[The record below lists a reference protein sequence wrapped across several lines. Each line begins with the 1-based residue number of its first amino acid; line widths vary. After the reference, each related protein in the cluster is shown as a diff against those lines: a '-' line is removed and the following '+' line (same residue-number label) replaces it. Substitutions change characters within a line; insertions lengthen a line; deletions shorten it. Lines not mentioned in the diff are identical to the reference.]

1 MRSAWRLLI
10 CAAAMTVL
18 ASAGPAA
25 AQTLIVRKVPR
36 GATIELVVNA
46 KTVASTVVDAG
57 EETLPVDLSKNA
69 GKQEIDAHM
78 FIDQC
83 AQVQRF
89 LIVERGVAAPSSG
102 GCSRTEIA
110 GFFALRGV
118 TTMVVDVAATPPAMY
133 LRQGPAPKSW
143 LSDDAVT
150 VRDWGL
156 APAGLVFGGGA
167 GLARFSNALGVA
179 CGTVIG
185 CTGDDMRF
193 AYAINAAYWFNQF
206 IGAEVGYL
214 KPLDVTAGGV
224 GSTFQ
229 FDSHLQTQ
237 ILTLVGKVGAPL
249 GVTRVYGQGGMD
261 YHQATLTTTER
272 INDTTITVGGVPTT
286 IPGGTQVLALN
297 TSGYGYL
304 VGGGIEIWPTPRF
317 AFYGEVGFA
326 WLKGSSRNGG
336 EGTLDDRVLSL
347 IGGAKVHI
355 GR

>member
-1 MRSAWRLLI
+1 MRSARRLLI
-10 CAAAMTVL
+10 CAAAMTML

-57 EETLPVDLSKNA
+57 EETLQVDLSKNA
-69 GKQEIDAHM
+69 GKEEIDAHM

-83 AQVQRF
+83 GQVRRF
-89 LIVERGVAAPSSG
+89 LIVERGNPAPSPG
-102 GCSRTEIA
+102 GCNRTEIA

-118 TTMVVDVAATPPAMY
+118 TTMVVDLAATPPSMY

-143 LSDDAVT
+143 LSDEVT

-156 APAGLVFGGGA
+156 APAGLVLGGGA
-167 GLARFSNALGVA
+167 GLARFSNALSVA
-179 CGTVIG
+179 CGNVVG

-193 AYAINAAYWFNQF
+193 AYSVNAAFWFNQF

-214 KPLDVTAGGV
+214 KPLDVTATGV
-224 GSTFQ
+224 GRTFQ
-229 FDSHLQTQ
+229 FDSRLETQ

-249 GVTRVYGQGGMD
+249 GVTRLYGQGGMD
-261 YHQATLTTTER
+261 YHQATQTTTER
-272 INDTTITVGGVPTT
+272 IN
-286 IPGGTQVLALN
+286 GGTQILALN

-317 AFYGEVGFA
+317 AFYGEVGYA

-347 IGGAKVHI
+347 IGGAKIHI